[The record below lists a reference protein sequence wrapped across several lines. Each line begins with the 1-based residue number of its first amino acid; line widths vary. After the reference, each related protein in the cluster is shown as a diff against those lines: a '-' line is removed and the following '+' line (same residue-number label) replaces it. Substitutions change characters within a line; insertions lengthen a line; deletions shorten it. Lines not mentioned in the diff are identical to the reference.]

1 MASGIIYL
9 AIIGMWVAYFLP
21 RWVHNKNEFSGKH
34 VERYKSALRVVASNT
49 PGAQI
54 GTGVIY
60 TDVDRAGRVAQQLM
74 RRRIIFSIIFI
85 SLILTTAGAVMQTFS
100 LIAIAIPVT
109 AGLIYIAHVRR
120 QVNSE
125 RIQRR
130 RVDQL
135 HRTTEGISHTNLAD
149 VLTPK
154 SHSEIVINQ
163 DHWVPLAERELTG
176 ITLLPKGTAQ
186 SRAEWQPNEIPVPT
200 YVNAPKAV
208 PSKRIID
215 LTEPGKWTEEQQ
227 RLEREALAAAA
238 PSRDEIFDQQLADE
252 AVERLREVRA
262 ANE

>member
-21 RWVHNKNEFSGKH
+21 RWVHNKNEFSGKS
-34 VERYKSALRVVASNT
+34 VERYKSALRVVASTT

-54 GTGVIY
+54 GSGAIY

-74 RRRIIFSIIFI
+74 RRRIIFSLITTT
-85 SLILTTAGAVMQTFS
+85 LILTTAGAIMQTFTY
-100 LIAIAIPVT
+100 IAIAIPVT
-109 AGLIYIAHVRR
+109 GLVLYIAHVRR
-120 QVNSE
+120 QENSD
-125 RIQRR
+125 RITRR
-130 RVDQL
+130 RMDQL
-135 HRTTEGISHTNLAD
+135 HRTTEGVSHTNLAD
-149 VLTPK
+149 VLTHN
-154 SHSEIVINQ
+154 SHSEVKVNQ
-163 DHWVPLAERELTG
+163 DHWIPLSERELTG
-176 ITLLPKGTAQ
+176 VTLLPKGTAQ

-208 PSKRIID
+208 QSKRVLD
-215 LTEPGKWTEEQQ
+215 LTEPGRWTEEQE

-252 AVERLREVRA
+252 AVQRLRDIRA

>member
-21 RWVHNKNEFSGKH
+21 RWVHNKNEFSGKS
-34 VERYKSALRVVASNT
+34 VERYKSALRVVASAT

-54 GTGVIY
+54 GSGAIY

-74 RRRIIFSIIFI
+74 RRRIIFSLITTT
-85 SLILTTAGAVMQTFS
+85 LILTTAGAIMQTFTY
-100 LIAIAIPVT
+100 IAIAIPVM
-109 AGLIYIAHVRR
+109 GLLLYIAHVRR
-120 QVNSE
+120 QENSE
-125 RIQRR
+125 RITRR

-135 HRTTEGISHTNLAD
+135 HRTTEGVSHTNLAD
-149 VLTPK
+149 VLSHN
-154 SHSEIVINQ
+154 SHSEVKVNQ
-163 DHWVPLAERELTG
+163 DHWIPLSERELTG
-176 ITLLPKGTAQ
+176 VTLLPKGTAQ

-208 PSKRIID
+208 QSKRVLD
-215 LTEPGKWTEEQQ
+215 LTEPGRWTEEQE

-238 PSRDEIFDQQLADE
+238 PSRDEVFDQQLADE
-252 AVERLREVRA
+252 AVQKLREMRA

>member
-21 RWVHNKNEFSGKH
+21 RWVHNKNEFSGKS
-34 VERYKSALRVVASNT
+34 VERYKSALRVVASAT

-54 GTGVIY
+54 GSGAIY

-74 RRRIIFSIIFI
+74 RRRIIFSLITTT
-85 SLILTTAGAVMQTFS
+85 LILTTAGAIMQIFTY
-100 LIAIAIPVT
+100 IAIAIPVT
-109 AGLIYIAHVRR
+109 GLLLYIAHVRR
-120 QVNSE
+120 QENSE
-125 RIQRR
+125 RITRR

-135 HRTTEGISHTNLAD
+135 HRTTEGVSHTNLAD
-149 VLTPK
+149 VLSHN
-154 SHSEIVINQ
+154 SHSEMKVNQ
-163 DHWVPLAERELTG
+163 DHWIPLSERELTG
-176 ITLLPKGTAQ
+176 VTLLPKGTAQ

-208 PSKRIID
+208 QSKRVLD
-215 LTEPGKWTEEQQ
+215 LTEPGRWTEEQE

-238 PSRDEIFDQQLADE
+238 PSRDEVFDQQLADE
-252 AVERLREVRA
+252 AVQKLREMRA